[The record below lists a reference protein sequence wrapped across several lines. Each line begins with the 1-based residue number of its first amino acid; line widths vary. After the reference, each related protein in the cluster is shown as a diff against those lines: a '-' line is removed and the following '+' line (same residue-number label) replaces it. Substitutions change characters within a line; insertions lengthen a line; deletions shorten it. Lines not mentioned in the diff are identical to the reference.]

1 MKVLNIIKTAVLAL
15 TAALAAVSCGSEPAS
30 LPAEISA
37 APESLAFAKEGGDEE
52 VILDATRDWETE
64 ISYVGGDSEDWLT
77 VNPVSGAASAE
88 QMKVTVSAGVNA
100 ASDREAVITFRADFL
115 TSEVRVFQEGA
126 YSDYTTIE
134 EFLAAPVNQ
143 EDWYLMRGTI
153 FLIESGNGEE
163 YGNFWIKDATG
174 ILYVYGL
181 TSAKVDKNDKS
192 FSQLGLETG
201 DVVMFRTLRSE
212 HYDQAEAGGSIP
224 AYYVSHTDA
233 EDAPESDVLVSDPVN
248 GWMELPGVEATDD
261 QVYVS
266 YYTEVDGD
274 PVRNYS
280 MLYDAS
286 ERVALWVAY
295 PLCDGYT
302 AVGGRTDYW
311 NFDPRIPDIYEPVLA
326 ESWGSGTGYDR
337 GHQIPSAS
345 RSATEEMN
353 RQTFYFANMTAQN
366 SEFNQGIWATL
377 EEMARDWAADCD
389 TLYVVT
395 GPVLDADGDG
405 EIRHIEDNAGNPVAV
420 PEAYFKALLSWNAA
434 ADEYRAAAFYFE
446 NREYTYSRPREADM
460 LSVADLEKLTGLSFF
475 TALPDEIEAEVK
487 GTLDYHA
494 WN

>member
-15 TAALAAVSCGSEPAS
+15 TAALAAVSCGSDPAS

-212 HYDQAEAGGSIP
+212 HYDRAEAGGSIP

-233 EDAPESDVLVSDPVN
+233 QDAPESDVLVSDPVY
-248 GWMELPGVEATDD
+248 GWMELPEIEATDD

-266 YYTEVDGD
+266 YYTEVDGE
-274 PVRNYS
+274 PARNYS

-311 NFDPRIPDIYEPVLA
+311 NFDPKIPDIYEPVLA

-377 EEMARDWAADCD
+377 EEMVRDWAADCD

-487 GTLDYHA
+487 GTLDYQA

>member
-1 MKVLNIIKTAVLAL
+1 
-15 TAALAAVSCGSEPAS
+15 
-30 LPAEISA
+30 
-37 APESLAFAKEGGDEE
+37 
-52 VILDATRDWETE
+52 
-64 ISYVGGDSEDWLT
+64 
-77 VNPVSGAASAE
+77 
-88 QMKVTVSAGVNA
+88 
-100 ASDREAVITFRADFL
+100 
-115 TSEVRVFQEGA
+115 
-126 YSDYTTIE
+126 
-134 EFLAAPVNQ
+134 
-143 EDWYLMRGTI
+143 MRGTI

-212 HYDQAEAGGSIP
+212 HYDRAEAGGSIP

-233 EDAPESDVLVSDPVN
+233 QDAPESDVLVSDPVY
-248 GWMELPGVEATDD
+248 GWMELPEVEATDD

-266 YYTEVDGD
+266 YYTEVDGE
-274 PVRNYS
+274 PARNYS

-311 NFDPRIPDIYEPVLA
+311 SFDPKIPDIYEPVLA

-377 EEMARDWAADCD
+377 EEMVRDWAADCD

-475 TALPDEIEAEVK
+475 PALPDEIEAEVK
-487 GTLDYHA
+487 GTLDYQA

>member
-1 MKVLNIIKTAVLAL
+1 MKVLNIIRTAVLAL
-15 TAALAAVSCGSEPAS
+15 TAALAAVSCGSDPAS

-77 VNPVSGAASAE
+77 VNPVSGAASAK
-88 QMKVTVSAGVNA
+88 QVNVTVSAGVND

-212 HYDQAEAGGSIP
+212 HYDRAEAGGSIP

-248 GWMELPGVEATDD
+248 GWMELPEVEATDD

-266 YYTEVDGD
+266 YYTEVDGE
-274 PVRNYS
+274 PARNYS

-311 NFDPRIPDIYEPVLA
+311 NFDPKIPDIYEPVLA

-377 EEMARDWAADCD
+377 EEMVRDWAADCD

-487 GTLDYHA
+487 GTLDYQA